1 MNTKFV
7 NIILIFIII
16 IIVSFIINLKNKENF
31 SNKHANALHKY
42 FESIYVITLP
52 KRKEYIKNVMDN
64 IELKPIYFDAIK
76 KETIDITQ
84 LSRENYV
91 DINYKKGNGRIACHL
106 SHLTVLKDFL
116 KTTNKR
122 CFIFEDDVKK
132 IDIPLSELNSK
143 IDNIMDNLPYT
154 FDIIYFGRCWDKCHK
169 QNYISD
175 NLVRTY
181 FPQCRHSYGVTR
193 KGAEIIIKKSIPL
206 IDKGGDQNIAILI
219 ENGELEAYA
228 VTPNLFFQ
236 NRDVLGSN
244 LNNLDS
250 LNECR
255 NHKKINNY
263 KSTKNNTIEH
273 FTSNSSN
280 SSYNNKIKA
289 RKTYKLSLFKP
300 IVDSVV
306 MTTYFCGL
314 NDSHK
319 NYISPCND
327 IRYIG
332 NWYFSMK
339 QLKLNGVIFHNN
351 LSKEFVKKYTTDY
364 IKFVKVDSSKFQ
376 NSLNDERFIIYYK
389 YLLKH
394 KNIKNIF
401 MTDGNDITVVK
412 DPFMY
417 LKKFSNKILVGS
429 EEDDIDNKLDWFIKP
444 CLDINIR
451 NYLIQIKDNTILNAG
466 IIGGKR
472 KNILNFLKKIS
483 NYFLNNP
490 NKECNINMHLVNYIL
505 YKDFKDTIKYG
516 GKLNSRFKFYE
527 NFRKDIYFI
536 HK

>member
-7 NIILIFIII
+7 NIILICIII
-16 IIVSFIINLKNKENF
+16 IIISFIINLKHKENF
-31 SNKHANALHKY
+31 SDDNINVLHKF

-52 KRKEYIKNVMDN
+52 KRKEYIKNIMDS
-64 IELKPIYFDAIK
+64 IDLKPIYFDAIK
-76 KETIDITQ
+76 KETLNIHK
-84 LSRENYV
+84 LAKENFV

-106 SHLTVLKDFL
+106 SHITVLKEFL

-122 CFIFEDDVKK
+122 CFVFEDDIRK
-132 IDIPLSELNSK
+132 IDISKKELNNK
-143 IDNIMDNLPYT
+143 INNIMDNLPYT
-154 FDIIYFGRCWDKCHK
+154 FDIVYFGRCWDKCHK
-169 QNYISD
+169 QSYISD

-181 FPQCRHSYGVTR
+181 FPQCRHAYGVTR

-206 IDKGGDQNIAILI
+206 IDKGGDFNIAQLI
-219 ENGELEAYA
+219 EKGELEAYA
-228 VTPNLFFQ
+228 VTPNIFFQ
-236 NRDVLGSN
+236 NREELGSN

-255 NHKKINNY
+255 NHKKVSNY
-263 KSTKNNTIEH
+263 VSTKNNTIEH
-273 FTSNSSN
+273 FTNN
-280 SSYNNKIKA
+280 INIDNNINKQYKSYKI
-289 RKTYKLSLFKP
+289 SLFKP
-300 IVDSVV
+300 KLESVV

-314 NDSHK
+314 NDSQK
-319 NYISPCND
+319 NIISPCND

-339 QLKLNGVIFHNN
+339 DLQLNGIIFYNN
-351 LSKEFVKKYTTDY
+351 LSKEFVKKYTTNY
-364 IKFVKVDSSKFQ
+364 IKFVKVDSSKFK
-376 NSLNDERFIIYYK
+376 NSLNDERFIIYYN

-394 KNIKNIF
+394 KNIKNVF

-412 DPFMY
+412 NPFLY

-429 EEDDIDNKLDWFIKP
+429 EEDNISNKLDWFIKP

-451 NYLIQIKDNTILNAG
+451 NYLIQIKDKTILNAG

-472 KNILNFLKKIS
+472 KNILSFLKKIS
-483 NYFLNNP
+483 DYFLNNP
-490 NKECNINMHLVNYIL
+490 NKDCNINMHLVNYIL
-505 YKDFKDTIKYG
+505 YKDFNDKIKFK